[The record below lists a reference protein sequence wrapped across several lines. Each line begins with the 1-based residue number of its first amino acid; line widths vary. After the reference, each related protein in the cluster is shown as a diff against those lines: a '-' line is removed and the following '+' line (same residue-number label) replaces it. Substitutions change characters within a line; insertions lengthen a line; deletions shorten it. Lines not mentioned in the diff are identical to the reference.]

1 MSAIEFH
8 HVSKRFPDG
17 TVAVNDL
24 DLTVEDGEFMIFVG
38 PSGCGK
44 TTALRLVAGLER
56 VSEGEIRIGD
66 RVVTDL
72 EPGARDIAMVFQN
85 YALYPHMTVLDN
97 IGFPLRMQ
105 NLRKGE
111 IHERAHEA
119 ASLLGI
125 SDLLHRKPV
134 ELSGGQRQRV
144 AMGRAIIRH
153 PRAFLMDEPL
163 SNLDAQL
170 RVQMRAELLKLHR
183 RLGVTT
189 IYVTH
194 DQTEAMTLGQRVA
207 VLNKGVV
214 QQVDPPQ
221 RLYHHPANTFV
232 ARFIGSPPMNFLAG
246 RLTGD
251 AVEIGRYRLA
261 LPDHLLR
268 VLRAGTGR
276 ILVGLRPEFF
286 AEAGASGHNS
296 KPKPVL
302 PTLVEVTEQLG
313 PETYAYFRVDGLDVI
328 ELGDRPIELA
338 GVLCARLD
346 PRTAV
351 VSGRPLDLEVDTAGL
366 RLFDAET
373 GESLLED

>member
-1 MSAIEFH
+1 MATIEFD
-8 HVSKRFPDG
+8 HVTKRFPDG
-17 TVAVNDL
+17 TLAVDDL
-24 DLTVEDGEFMIFVG
+24 ELTVHDGEFMIFVG

-44 TTALRLVAGLER
+44 TTALRLLAGLER
-56 VSEGEIRIGD
+56 VSEGEIRIGGGA
-66 RVVTDL
+66 VTHL
-72 EPGARDIAMVFQN
+72 GPGARDVAMVFQN

-105 NLRKGE
+105 NVKKPE
-111 IHERAHEA
+111 IRERARQA

-125 SDLLHRKPV
+125 EDLLHRKPV

-153 PRAFLMDEPL
+153 PQVFLMDEPL

-170 RVQMRAELLKLHR
+170 RVQMRAELVKLHR

-189 IYVTH
+189 IHVTH
-194 DQTEAMTLGQRVA
+194 DQTEAMTLGERVT
-207 VLNKGVV
+207 VLSKGVV

-232 ARFIGSPPMNFLAG
+232 ARFIGSPPMNFLRG
-246 RLTGD
+246 RLTDHG
-251 AVEIGRYRLA
+251 VEVGSHRLS
-261 LPDHLLR
+261 LPDDLRR
-268 VLRAGTGR
+268 VLRAPKGHV
-276 ILVGLRPEFF
+276 LVGLRPEYF
-286 AEAGASGHNS
+286 ADARAGARNS
-296 KPKPVL
+296 KPVL
-302 PTLVEVTEQLG
+302 PALVEVTEQLG

-346 PRTAV
+346 PQTAAV
-351 VSGRPLDLEVDTAGL
+351 PGSTLSLEVDTTGI

-373 GESLLED
+373 GESLLAD